1 MKTRTLLFMFV
12 LLILSTVVFAQ
23 EKAGI
28 IVEDIQIATSIENR
42 EPAGADASFAA
53 TVEKLYCFTKI
64 KSEQETGTIYHV
76 WLYNDRVMAKIELP
90 LKGKNWRTW
99 SVKNILPA
107 HTGKW
112 RVDVESPEGTLI
124 TSKEFEIK

>member
-1 MKTRTLLFMFV
+1 MKTKALLMMFF
-12 LLILSTVVFAQ
+12 LLALSTVAFAQ

-28 IVEDIQIATSIENR
+28 SVEDIQIATSIENR
-42 EPAGADASFAA
+42 GPAGADVSFAA
-53 TVEKLYCFTKI
+53 SVEKLYCFTKI
-64 KSEQETGTIYHV
+64 KGEQEEGTIYHV

-90 LKGKNWRTW
+90 VKGKSWRTW

-107 HTGKW
+107 QTGKW

>member
-1 MKTRTLLFMFV
+1 MKIKALFMMFF
-12 LLILSTVVFAQ
+12 LLALSTVVFAQ
-23 EKAGI
+23 QNAGI
-28 IVEDIQIATSIENR
+28 SVEDIQIATSIENR

-90 LKGKNWRTW
+90 VKGKSWRTW
-99 SVKNILPA
+99 SVKTIMPA

>member
-1 MKTRTLLFMFV
+1 MKIKA
-12 LLILSTVVFAQ
+12 LLIMFFILALSAVAFAQ
-23 EKAGI
+23 GNAGI
-28 IVEDIQIATSIENR
+28 SVEDIQIATSIENR
-42 EPAGADASFAA
+42 EPAGADVSFAA
-53 TVEKLYCFTKI
+53 TVEKLYCFTKT
-64 KSEQETGTIYHV
+64 KSEQEEGTIYHV

-90 LKGKNWRTW
+90 IKGKSWRTW

>member
-1 MKTRTLLFMFV
+1 MKIKAFFMMFILLT
-12 LLILSTVVFAQ
+12 LSTAAFAQ
-23 EKAGI
+23 QNAGI
-28 IVEDIQIATSIENR
+28 SVEDIQIATSIENR
-42 EPAGADASFAA
+42 APAGADVSFPA

-90 LKGKNWRTW
+90 IKAKNWRTW

-112 RVDVESPEGTLI
+112 RLDVESPEGTLI

>member
-1 MKTRTLLFMFV
+1 MKTKTLFFMFV
-12 LLILSTVVFAQ
+12 LLTLSAFVFAQ
-23 EKAGI
+23 ENTGI
-28 IVEDIQIATSIENR
+28 SVEDIQIATSIEDR
-42 EPAGADASFAA
+42 APAGADVSFAA

-99 SVKNILPA
+99 SVKGIMPA

>member
-12 LLILSTVVFAQ
+12 LLMLSAVAFAQ
-23 EKAGI
+23 GNTGI
-28 IVEDIQIATSIENR
+28 SVEDIQIATSVENR
-42 EPAGADASFAA
+42 EPAGADVSFAS

-64 KSEQETGTIYHV
+64 KGEQETGTIYHV
-76 WLYNDRVMAKIELP
+76 WLFNDRVMAKIELP
-90 LKGKNWRTW
+90 LKGKTWRTW
-99 SVKNILPA
+99 SVKGIMPA

>member
-1 MKTRTLLFMFV
+1 MKTKTLLFVFV
-12 LLILSTVVFAQ
+12 LLTLSAVAFAQ
-23 EKAGI
+23 GNTGI
-28 IVEDIQIATSIENR
+28 SVEDIQIATSIENR
-42 EPAGADASFAA
+42 EPAGADVTFPA

-64 KSEQETGTIYHV
+64 KSEQETGTIYQV

-90 LKGKNWRTW
+90 VKGKSWRTW

-107 HTGKW
+107 QTGKW

>member
-1 MKTRTLLFMFV
+1 MKTKALLMMFF
-12 LLILSTVVFAQ
+12 LLALSAVAFAQ
-23 EKAGI
+23 ENAGI
-28 IVEDIQIATSIENR
+28 SVEDIQIATSIENR
-42 EPAGADASFAA
+42 EPAGADVSFAA
-53 TVEKLYCFTKI
+53 GVEKLYCFTKI
-64 KSEQETGTIYHV
+64 KSEQEEDTIFHV

-90 LKGKNWRTW
+90 VKGKSWRTW

-112 RVDVESPEGTLI
+112 RVDIESPEGTLI